1 MASVRELSELAVDVT
16 SPESEPVVRVRGD
29 VDLDTAP
36 LLERRLNGL
45 VDDGAREIVVDFGEL
60 TFMDMAGLTVLVRV
74 LKRLR
79 ARDGRIRLRSASPSV
94 QKVFEITGLDGVLP
108 AG

>member
-1 MASVRELSELAVDVT
+1 MASIPELSQFAVDVT
-16 SPESEPVVRVRGD
+16 GHESEPVVRVRGD

-36 LLERRLNGL
+36 LLERRLNEL
-45 VDDGAREIVVDFGEL
+45 IDDGARQIVVDFGEL
-60 TFMDMAGLTVLVRV
+60 TFMDMTGLTVLVRV

-79 ARDGRIRLRSASPSV
+79 ARGGRIRLRSASPSV
-94 QKVFEITGLDGVLP
+94 QKVLEITGLDGVLP

>member
-1 MASVRELSELAVDVT
+1 MASVPELSQFAVDVT
-16 SPESEPVVRVRGD
+16 SQESEPVVRVRGD
-29 VDLDTAP
+29 LDLDTAP
-36 LLERRLNGL
+36 LLDRRLNEL

-60 TFMDMAGLTVLVRV
+60 TFMDMTGLTVLVRV

-79 ARDGRIRLRSASPSV
+79 AGNGRIRLRSASQSV
-94 QKVFEITGLDGVLP
+94 QKVLEITGLDRVLP

>member
-1 MASVRELSELAVDVT
+1 MASVPDLSQFAVDVT
-16 SPESEPVVRVRGD
+16 RQQNEPVVRVRGD

-36 LLERRLNGL
+36 VLERRLNEL
-45 VDDGAREIVVDFGEL
+45 VDDGAREIVVDAGGL
-60 TFMDMAGLTVLVRV
+60 TFMDMTGLTVLVRV

-79 ARDGRIRLRSASPSV
+79 ARDGRIRVRSASRSV
-94 QKVFEITGLDGVLP
+94 QKVLEITGLDRVLP